1 MIFIYQS
8 SLSQANTLW
17 GDQKENLVY
26 QNEIL
31 KQQNHN
37 NGHLEAA
44 VVVIWCGITTDYHL
58 TTV

>member
-26 QNEIL
+26 QND
-31 KQQNHN
+31 
-37 NGHLEAA
+37 GA
-44 VVVIWCGITTDYHL
+44 V
-58 TTV
+58 